1 MGVTTTSA
9 SSHLIWKHRREPA
22 STFFGFHAVRLSR
35 NVAFGSAAVSRA
47 CFRSA
52 PDRDVSLRMRQM
64 FLPLLV
70 SMAMPCV
77 FCHATS
83 GDFSP
88 ASLRAAS
95 RYSAARSGFS
105 FLVIQDGRVRYEDY
119 AHGDEADRIVS
130 IFSGTKGFWCVAAA
144 ASVQDGILDFDE
156 PVCDTITEWRSDP
169 RKSDIRVRDLLNF
182 TAGIEPAFS
191 LHGRSISDRNRYS
204 IRLPAAR
211 ARGQSFIYGP
221 SQLQIFSELLRRK
234 LEPRHLTP
242 EQYLDRRILRAFGI
256 GDVDFR
262 EDGKGNPLLAS
273 GFRLTARQWAELGE
287 LILGKGKYRGRQIV
301 RWELLAECFRGTHIN
316 PMFGM
321 GFWLNRSAPDGR
333 EVDVESMLELPWE
346 RQNWRAAC
354 LCREAPRDMIA
365 AIGSGYQRMFV
376 VPSMNVVI
384 VRQGRDDSRF
394 SDAHFL
400 RLIFGQGELRW

>member
-1 MGVTTTSA
+1 
-9 SSHLIWKHRREPA
+9 
-22 STFFGFHAVRLSR
+22 
-35 NVAFGSAAVSRA
+35 
-47 CFRSA
+47 
-52 PDRDVSLRMRQM
+52 MRQISL

-83 GDFSP
+83 GDFKS
-88 ASLRAAS
+88 ASLKAAS
-95 RYSAARSGFS
+95 KYSAARSGFS

-144 ASVQDGILDFDE
+144 AAVQDGILDFDE

-169 RKSDIRVRDLLNF
+169 DKSDIRVRDLLNF

-191 LHGRSISDRNRYS
+191 LHGRTISDRNRYS
-204 IRLPAAR
+204 IRLPASR
-211 ARGQSFIYGP
+211 SRGESFIYGP
-221 SQLQIFSELLRRK
+221 SQLQIFCELLRRK

-242 EQYLDRRILRAFGI
+242 QQYLDRRILRVFGI
-256 GDVDFR
+256 YGVDFR

-287 LILGKGKYRGRQIV
+287 LILGKGKYRGRQVV
-301 RWELLAECFRGTHIN
+301 RWDLLAECFRGTHIN

-333 EVDVESMLELPWE
+333 EVDVERMLESPWE
-346 RQNWRAAC
+346 RQNWREAC

-365 AIGSGYQRMFV
+365 AIGSGYQRMFI
-376 VPSMNVVI
+376 VPSRNVII
-384 VRQGRDDSRF
+384 VRQGRNDGRF

-400 RLIFGQGELRW
+400 RLIFGEGEQRLVRSER